1 MFSDIINENWLIRT
15 DELANKLEQKDI
27 TIDRFSDD
35 QLHYLIYFNF
45 GVSGP
50 YTMPETELA
59 ELELIRRGNPYNSEY
74 AEELEKEASN
84 YY

>member
-1 MFSDIINENWLIRT
+1 MITDTINENWLIRV

-27 TIDRFSDD
+27 GIDRFTDD

-45 GVSGP
+45 GVSGA
-50 YTMPETELA
+50 YIMPETELA
-59 ELELIRRGNPYNSEY
+59 ELELIKRGNPYNQEY
-74 AEELEKEASN
+74 AEALEKEASN

>member
-1 MFSDIINENWLIRT
+1 MDLINENWLIRV

-27 TIDRFSDD
+27 TIDRFTDD

-45 GVSGP
+45 GVSGA

-59 ELELIRRGNPYNSEY
+59 ELELIKRGNPYNQEY
-74 AEELEKEASN
+74 AEKIEKEASN